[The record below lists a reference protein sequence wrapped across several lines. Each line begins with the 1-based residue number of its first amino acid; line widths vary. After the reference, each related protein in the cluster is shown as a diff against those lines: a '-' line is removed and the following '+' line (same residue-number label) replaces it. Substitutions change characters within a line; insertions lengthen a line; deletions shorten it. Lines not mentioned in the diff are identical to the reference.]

1 MKLVKRKS
9 LFDKLVQI
17 EQKLDMMGEYMDG
30 LKRRMEKI
38 ELDGT
43 CQNANEEQIL
53 ERIKHIEERIERV
66 EADGERQNANDE
78 QVLERVKHI
87 EERIERVEADGER
100 QNANDEQVLERVKH
114 IEERIERVEAD
125 GERQNANDEQV
136 LEHVR
141 HIEDRVKVDGER
153 QNANDE
159 QVLERVEHIEERIV
173 KHTKQ
178 SKEDILV
185 TNKVLISMANAALR
199 SPKKR
204 VHFIRCYDI
213 YNTGDM
219 NCGPELF
226 FKDFIDRYVCFFH
239 SIKYINYQIIEKED
253 WIIIGGGG
261 MLDCNPDYQNAINHL
276 LSTNTHVIGWGLGH
290 NRVDKNVLY
299 HYDVLPNIAYDKF
312 NLLGDRDYQY
322 SEFGKFC
329 PCVSC
334 MMPQLE
340 RKTKVERN
348 VGIYYHHEIEIE
360 QNLLTNYDH
369 LSNSAPIE
377 EVMDFFASSN
387 IIMTNTY
394 HGAYWATLMGKKVI
408 LYKPFGERFRF
419 FKYQPRVYSGNIEE
433 DIRRANCY
441 PQALEEFRN
450 INVEFKN
457 MIIDRIADCQDS
469 CQ

>member
-1 MKLVKRKS
+1 
-9 LFDKLVQI
+9 
-17 EQKLDMMGEYMDG
+17 
-30 LKRRMEKI
+30 
-38 ELDGT
+38 
-43 CQNANEEQIL
+43 
-53 ERIKHIEERIERV
+53 
-66 EADGERQNANDE
+66 
-78 QVLERVKHI
+78 
-87 EERIERVEADGER
+87 
-100 QNANDEQVLERVKH
+100 
-114 IEERIERVEAD
+114 
-125 GERQNANDEQV
+125 
-136 LEHVR
+136 
-141 HIEDRVKVDGER
+141 
-153 QNANDE
+153 
-159 QVLERVEHIEERIV
+159 
-173 KHTKQ
+173 
-178 SKEDILV
+178 
-185 TNKVLISMANAALR
+185 MANSALR

-299 HYDVLPNIAYDKF
+299 HYDSLPNIAYDKF
-312 NLLGDRDYQY
+312 NLLGIRDYNY
-322 SEFGKFC
+322 SESSTFC
-329 PCVSC
+329 PCASC

-340 RKTKVERN
+340 RKTKIQRN
-348 VGIYYHHEIEIE
+348 IGIYYHHEYEIE
-360 QNLLTNYDH
+360 QKLLMSHEH
-369 LSNSAPIE
+369 LSNSASIE
-377 EVMDFFASSN
+377 EVMTFMAGSN
-387 IIMTNTY
+387 IILTNTY

-408 LYKPFGERFRF
+408 LYKPFGEKFRF

-457 MIIDRIADCQDS
+457 MIIDRIENN
-469 CQ
+469 